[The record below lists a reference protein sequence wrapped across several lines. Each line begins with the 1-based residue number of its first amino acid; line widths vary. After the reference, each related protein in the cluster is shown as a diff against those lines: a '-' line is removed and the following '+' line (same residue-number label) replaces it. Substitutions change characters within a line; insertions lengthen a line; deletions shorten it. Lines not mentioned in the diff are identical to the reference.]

1 MTTQQEVWSDI
12 MSHPPGKPLTL
23 SSVRVG
29 LLQAE
34 MREVRRE
41 LIEAHRELHRQAV
54 VLAHYEDE
62 AVWRA
67 EE

>member
-1 MTTQQEVWSDI
+1 VLKPQEVSALK
-12 MSHPPGKPLTL
+12 STL
-23 SSVRVG
+23 CG
-29 LLQAE
+29 L
-34 MREVRRE
+34 REE
-41 LIEAHRELHRQAV
+41 LIQAHSELHRQAV